1 MRVNHGWLVM
11 DLYDHYYYS
20 RLEVIFLTAK
30 EAMDALEA
38 LLNEPNVTT
47 SMIDDI
53 LEDVPV
59 IDTNRYT

>member
-1 MRVNHGWLVM
+1 M